1 MDNSKDDNYYLDK
14 IFVELNFII
23 EYTKNKTLDDLRND
37 KSLLRAIMF
46 SFIQISENNE
56 KLSTQFKEN
65 HKEISWKAMKGMRN
79 LIVHNYGKVDLKI
92 VYNTIK
98 VSIPEFEKQLKNI

>member
-1 MDNSKDDNYYLDK
+1 MDNSKNDDYYLDK
-14 IFVELNFII
+14 IFVELEFII

>member
-1 MDNSKDDNYYLDK
+1 MDNSKNDDYYLDK
-14 IFVELNFII
+14 IFVELEFII

-65 HKEISWKAMKGMRN
+65 HKEISWKAMTGMKN
-79 LIVHNYGKVDLKI
+79 LITNRRTLSY
-92 VYNTIK
+92 
-98 VSIPEFEKQLKNI
+98 

>member
-1 MDNSKDDNYYLDK
+1 
-14 IFVELNFII
+14 
-23 EYTKNKTLDDLRND
+23 
-37 KSLLRAIMF
+37 MF

>member
-1 MDNSKDDNYYLDK
+1 MDDSKDDNYYLDK

-23 EYTKNKTLDDLRND
+23 EYTKNKSLEDLEND

-65 HKEISWKAMKGMRN
+65 HREISWKAMKGMKN

-98 VSIPEFEKQLKNI
+98 VSIPEFEKQLINI

>member
-14 IFVELNFII
+14 IFVELEFII

-37 KSLLRAIMF
+37 KSFLRAIMF

-79 LIVHNYGKVDLKI
+79 MIVHNYGKVDLKI

>member
-14 IFVELNFII
+14 IFVELEFII

>member
-98 VSIPEFEKQLKNI
+98 VSIPEFDKQLKNI

>member
-23 EYTKNKTLDDLRND
+23 DYTKNKSLEDLEND

>member
-1 MDNSKDDNYYLDK
+1 MDNSKDDDYYLDK
-14 IFVELNFII
+14 IFVELEFII

-37 KSLLRAIMF
+37 KSLLRAVMF
-46 SFIQISENNE
+46 SFVQISENNE

>member
-1 MDNSKDDNYYLDK
+1 MDNSKDDNYYLGK

-23 EYTKNKTLDDLRND
+23 EYTKNKSLEDLEND

-56 KLSTQFKEN
+56 KLSIQFKEN

-98 VSIPEFEKQLKNI
+98 ISIPEFEKQLKNI

>member
-1 MDNSKDDNYYLDK
+1 MDNSKNDDYYLDK
-14 IFVELNFII
+14 IFVELEFII

-98 VSIPEFEKQLKNI
+98 VSIPVFEKQLKNI